1 MRSKIYYAVNEP
13 ERGFFKREKKMFNK
27 LANYIKETKIEM
39 KGVKWPTKKQ
49 AVNYTL
55 LVIVASIGVAIFLG
69 AFDMLFAYLLGKF
82 VL

>member
-1 MRSKIYYAVNEP
+1 M
-13 ERGFFKREKKMFNK
+13 
-27 LANYIKETKIEM
+27 EM

>member
-1 MRSKIYYAVNEP
+1 MKSVN
-13 ERGFFKREKKMFNK
+13 
-27 LANYIKETKIEM
+27 
-39 KGVKWPTKKQ
+39 WPTRKQ

-55 LVIVASIGVAIFLG
+55 LVIGASIGVAIFLG

>member
-1 MRSKIYYAVNEP
+1 
-13 ERGFFKREKKMFNK
+13 MFNK

-55 LVIVASIGVAIFLG
+55 LVIGASVGAAIFLG
-69 AFDMLFAYLLGKF
+69 AFDMPFAYLLGTF

>member
-1 MRSKIYYAVNEP
+1 MQLISPKGAFL
-13 ERGFFKREKKMFNK
+13 RGETKMFNK
-27 LANYIKETKIEM
+27 LTNYIKETKIEM
-39 KGVKWPTKKQ
+39 KGVKWPTRKQ

-55 LVIVASIGVAIFLG
+55 LVIGFSIGVAIFLG

>member
-1 MRSKIYYAVNEP
+1 
-13 ERGFFKREKKMFNK
+13 MFNK

-39 KGVKWPTKKQ
+39 KGGRWPSRKQ
-49 AVNYTL
+49 AINYAL
-55 LVIVASIGVAIFLG
+55 LVIGACSCVAIFLG

>member
-1 MRSKIYYAVNEP
+1 MQLISPK
-13 ERGFFKREKKMFNK
+13 RGFFKRRNKMFNK
-27 LANYIKETKIEM
+27 LANYIKETKVEM
-39 KGVKWPTKKQ
+39 KGVRWPTRKQ

-55 LVIVASIGVAIFLG
+55 LVIGASIGVAIFLG

>member
-1 MRSKIYYAVNEP
+1 
-13 ERGFFKREKKMFNK
+13 MFNK

-39 KGVKWPTKKQ
+39 NGVKWPTRKQ

-55 LVIVASIGVAIFLG
+55 LVIVASIGAAIFLG
-69 AFDMLFAYLLGKF
+69 AFVMLFAYLLGKF

>member
-1 MRSKIYYAVNEP
+1 
-13 ERGFFKREKKMFNK
+13 MFNK

-55 LVIVASIGVAIFLG
+55 LVIVASIGVAI
-69 AFDMLFAYLLGKF
+69 
-82 VL
+82 

>member
-1 MRSKIYYAVNEP
+1 MQLISPK
-13 ERGFFKREKKMFNK
+13 RGFFKRRNKMFNK
-27 LANYIKETKIEM
+27 LANYIKETKVEM

-55 LVIVASIGVAIFLG
+55 LVIGFSAGVAIFLG

>member
-1 MRSKIYYAVNEP
+1 MQLISPK
-13 ERGFFKREKKMFNK
+13 RGFFKREKKMFNK

-39 KGVKWPTKKQ
+39 KGVKWPTRKQ

-55 LVIVASIGVAIFLG
+55 LVIGASVGVAIFLG

>member
-13 ERGFFKREKKMFNK
+13 EGAFLRGKTKMFNK
-27 LANYIKETKIEM
+27 LVNYIKETKIEM
-39 KGVKWPTKKQ
+39 KGVRWPTKKQ

-55 LVIVASIGVAIFLG
+55 LVIGASVGVAIFLG